1 MLKKIN
7 RGLSRKDFNVSRE
20 KGVMYQ
26 TPLFGVSVINQKSES
41 LKDESQFGFVISK
54 KISKSAVERNKI
66 KRRIAEAIQNQ
77 SSIFKLQSTNYNLQT
92 FPQEDS
98 LRRANYKIIFLV
110 KTSILNASVDEI
122 EIQVK
127 HVFEKISAK
136 DSISL

>member
-77 SSIFKLQSTNYNLQT
+77 SSIFKLQSTNH
-92 FPQEDS
+92 
-98 LRRANYKIIFLV
+98 KIIFLV